1 MNTHDDLP
9 REQPVDQ
16 PDRTGPGA
24 LRGEVWLNVQ
34 TYQAQSLIRGRRGGE
49 GKPAIMGL
57 VGFAERLK
65 VLWQAIRSDDPFA
78 DWWLIKVEASIGDAR
93 SQLHRLQEQL
103 QAVLV
108 SVECFDVTFAQ
119 SSRPQRVSLQFANP
133 YAFRAAQMLADYDRM
148 VCMWMTARHLG
159 MALPTE
165 IAEQVS
171 GSGRWLRRVFAL
183 PQSYQYLEISRSDI
197 HQGTARAAKARECMG
212 DLPQEILD
220 GDKLPSLRPVT
231 FQRTSATCSPAC
243 QDG

>member
-1 MNTHDDLP
+1 MNTHVDLP
-9 REQPVDQ
+9 GEQPIDQ
-16 PDRTGPGA
+16 PDKTGPGA

-34 TYQAQSLIRGRRGGE
+34 TYQAQSLIKGRRGGE
-49 GKPAIMGL
+49 GKPAIIGL

-65 VLWQAIRSDDPFA
+65 VLWQAVRSDDPYA
-78 DWWLIKVEASIGDAR
+78 DWWLVKVEDSIGDVR

-108 SVECFDVTFAQ
+108 NVECFEVTFAQ

-148 VCMWMTARHLG
+148 VCTWMTARHLG
-159 MALPTE
+159 LALPTE
-165 IAEQVS
+165 VAEQAN

-197 HQGTARAAKARECMG
+197 HQGTARAEKARECMG

-220 GDKLPSLRPVT
+220 GEKLPSLRPVT
-231 FQRTSATCSPAC
+231 FQRASTTSAPVR